1 MKTSTKIGGATGAVM
16 AVIMATAA
24 IVQPWEGRE
33 LRAYQ
38 DIVGVWTICDGDTN
52 NVRPGMVETAEGCDV
67 RLYANLKRYQAE
79 LRKCLTAPL
88 PVKTEAAF
96 VSWTYNVG
104 WGAACKSTLVRR
116 ANSGDLVG
124 ACLELMKWNRA
135 GGRVVRGLTNRRE
148 AERILCLQ
156 GVGEGR

>member
-52 NVRPGMVETAEGCDV
+52 NVRPGMVETDKGCDV
-67 RLYANLKRYQAE
+67 RLYANLKRYQSE
-79 LRKCLTAPL
+79 LDKCLVVDL

-96 VSWTYNVG
+96 VSWTYNIG
-104 WGAACKSTLVRR
+104 WGAACKSTLVRK
-116 ANSGDLVG
+116 ANAGDVRG
-124 ACLELMKWNRA
+124 ACDELMKWVNA
-135 GGRVVRGLTNRRE
+135 GGRFVKGLFNRRT
-148 AERILCLQ
+148 AERQLCL
-156 GVGEGR
+156 EGLAGR